1 MTSEASE
8 TTQHKTTK
16 RGAAW
21 LPFLHH
27 RFDFSNL
34 AERRPPLLRLWVLF
48 CGVVFLDL
56 VVRLGVLVVLAVM
69 GFCGARSCRGRSR
82 FLLRRVLRT
91 LHSKCECRQPQQ
103 NHCSQSLFHLL
114 SPGPKF
120 PCSKKVTPIE
130 GKVESGGNQVCYAE
144 PV

>member
-27 RFDFSNL
+27 KFDFSNL
-34 AERRPPLLRLWVLF
+34 AECHPSLLRLRVLF

-103 NHCSQSLFHLL
+103 NHGSQSPFHLL
-114 SPGPKF
+114 FSRSEIPLLEKGY
-120 PCSKKVTPIE
+120 TNR
-130 GKVESGGNQVCYAE
+130 GKSREQR
-144 PV
+144 